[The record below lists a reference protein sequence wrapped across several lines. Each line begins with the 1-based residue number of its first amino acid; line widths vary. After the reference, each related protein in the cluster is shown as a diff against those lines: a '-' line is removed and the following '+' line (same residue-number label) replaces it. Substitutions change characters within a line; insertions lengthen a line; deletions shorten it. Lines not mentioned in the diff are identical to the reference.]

1 MGTSIMQAFQLVS
14 AGTTELRE
22 VPVPEPGPGE
32 VLVKVGAAGACHSD
46 LHLMHAPA
54 EAVEAFPVPFTLG
67 HENAGWV
74 EALGPGVGGWEPGE
88 PVAIYGIVGC
98 GRCRSCLAGRPNA
111 CLTVPPGGI
120 GLSRD
125 GGMASHVSVP
135 AEQLVPIGDLD
146 VTQAAPLTDAGLTP
160 YHAIRVSRDGLGP
173 GSTCVVI
180 GVGGLGH
187 MAIQILSAL
196 TAARII
202 AVDVDERQLSMA
214 QEVGAHETVRS
225 DAEAAA
231 AIRELVGPPP
241 GGADV
246 VLDNVSVDPTL
257 QLGASVIATG
267 GWLMLVGL
275 GGGTL
280 PLTVGLA
287 PTIPLEA
294 RLTIPFWGTRAE
306 LVEVVALARAGLI
319 SAHVERFELADAATA
334 YERLEGGELAG
345 RAVVIPS

>member
-1 MGTSIMQAFQLVS
+1 MQAFQLVS
-14 AGTTELRE
+14 AQTTELRE
-22 VPVPEPGPGE
+22 VAVPDPGPGE
-32 VLVKVGAAGACHSD
+32 VLVKIGAAGACHSD

-54 EAVEAFPVPFTLG
+54 EAVEAFPLPFTLG

-74 EALGPGVGGWEPGE
+74 EATGPGVEGWEPGE

-98 GRCRSCLAGRPNA
+98 GRCRACLAGRHNA

-120 GLSRD
+120 GLGRD
-125 GGMASHVSVP
+125 GGMASYVSVP
-135 AEQLVPIGDLD
+135 AQQLVPIGDLD

-160 YHAIRVSRDGLGP
+160 YHAIRVSRDALGP

-187 MAIQILSAL
+187 MAIQILAAT

-202 AVDVDERQLSMA
+202 AVDVEERQLSLA
-214 QEVGAHETVRS
+214 QEIGAQETVPS
-225 DAEAAA
+225 DADAAA

-257 QLGASVIATG
+257 QLGAAVVATG

-294 RLTIPFWGTRAE
+294 RLVIPFWGTRAE

-319 SAHVERFELADAATA
+319 TAHVERFGLADAATA
-334 YERLEGGELAG
+334 YERLERGALAG
-345 RAVVIPS
+345 RAVVIPDL

>member
-1 MGTSIMQAFQLVS
+1 MQAFQLVS
-14 AGTTELRE
+14 AQTTEVRD
-22 VPVPEPGPGE
+22 VPVPEPKPGE
-32 VLVKVGAAGACHSD
+32 VLVKIGAAGACHSD

-54 EAVEAFPVPFTLG
+54 EAVAAFPLPFTLG

-74 EALGPGVGGWEPGE
+74 EALGPGV
-88 PVAIYGIVGC
+88 
-98 GRCRSCLAGRPNA
+98 
-111 CLTVPPGGI
+111 
-120 GLSRD
+120 
-125 GGMASHVSVP
+125 
-135 AEQLVPIGDLD
+135 
-146 VTQAAPLTDAGLTP
+146 
-160 YHAIRVSRDGLGP
+160 
-173 GSTCVVI
+173 
-180 GVGGLGH
+180 
-187 MAIQILSAL
+187 
-196 TAARII
+196 

-214 QEVGAHETVRS
+214 QEVGAHEIVRS

-257 QLGASVIATG
+257 QLGASVVATG

-306 LVEVVALARAGLI
+306 LVEVISLARAGLI
-319 SAHVERFELADAATA
+319 SAHVERFDLADAATA
-334 YERLEGGELAG
+334 YERLEGGEMAG
-345 RAVVIPS
+345 RAVVVPSR